1 MTDIY
6 GMVVSLHFFLFCGVR
21 SKLCIVWKSPSYR
34 LDIQMSLVIVSKF
47 NFENMLKSIQRYKIT
62 HLT

>member
-1 MTDIY
+1 M
-6 GMVVSLHFFLFCGVR
+6 
-21 SKLCIVWKSPSYR
+21 LCIVKKLPYPS
-34 LDIQMSLVIVSKF
+34 DVQMSLVIVSKF

>member
-21 SKLCIVWKSPSYR
+21 SMLCIVKKLPYPS
-34 LDIQMSLVIVSKF
+34 DVQMSLVIVSKF